1 MKASKMPGQSVC
13 AVIVTY
19 HPSAAV
25 REVVPSVLGQVQGLV
40 VVDNGSNADE
50 VDPLRAASQAL
61 GFQLIENGEN
71 LGIAEALN
79 QGVRWARKQGYP
91 WVIFFDQDS
100 NITDGFVREM
110 FAAWEGH
117 AARDRVASI
126 HPRYKDPE
134 SGVEMVVTHDSD
146 GEPLL
151 PMTSGSIMPIWIFEK
166 VGWFAS
172 EYFIDVVDWEY
183 CFRIRAAGFL
193 VIEARSAFLLHAP
206 GKPTKSTLWGHTFV
220 QTHHSAMRRYYI
232 TRNRFVFCRKYFRL
246 FPGWII
252 NSAYAQ
258 FKETIACL
266 LVEENRASKFRSIL
280 LGTWDALTGKM
291 GKRQGL

>member
-1 MKASKMPGQSVC
+1 MPGQSVC
-13 AVIVTY
+13 AVIVMY
-19 HPSAAV
+19 HPSAAIL
-25 REVVPSVLGQVQGLV
+25 EVVSTVLAQVQGLV

-50 VDPLRAASQAL
+50 VDPLCAASQTL
-61 GFQLIENGEN
+61 GFRLIENGEN

-79 QGVRWARKQGYP
+79 QGVRWAQKQGYP

-110 FAAWEGH
+110 FAAWECH
-117 AARDRVASI
+117 PARDRVASI

-134 SGVEMVVTHDSD
+134 SGMEMVVTHDSD

-151 PMTSGSIMPIWIFEK
+151 PMTSGSIMPVWIFEK
-166 VGWFAS
+166 LGWFAS
-172 EYFIDVVDWEY
+172 EYFIDVVDWEF

-193 VIEARSAFLLHAP
+193 VIEARNATLLHAP
-206 GKPTKSTLWGHTFV
+206 GKPTKSIFLGHTFL

-232 TRNRFVFCRKYFRL
+232 TRNRIVFCRKYFRS
-246 FPGWII
+246 FPGWIV

-266 LVEENRASKFRSIL
+266 LVEENRASKIRSIL
-280 LGTWDALTGKM
+280 LGTWDALAGRM